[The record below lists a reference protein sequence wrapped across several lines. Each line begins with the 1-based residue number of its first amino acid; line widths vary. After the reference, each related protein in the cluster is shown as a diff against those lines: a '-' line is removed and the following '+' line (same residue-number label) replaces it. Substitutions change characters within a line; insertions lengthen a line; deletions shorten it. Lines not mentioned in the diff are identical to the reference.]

1 MLQNIETV
9 NSICQNTTV
18 FQMLVPSSILNKGT
32 NITALQVMFC
42 DLMMDVKN
50 ETKLSYLIK
59 MVGDMPQLIKQVIK
73 HSLIV

>member
-9 NSICQNTTV
+9 NIICQNTTV